1 VLGKKVGID
10 LGTTTTRIIVK
21 GEGMIASEPTAVA
34 IRDGGMQAAV
44 FGEAAFETVA
54 GDPEFQ
60 LHRPIAGGEIAD
72 AASAR
77 WLVNHA
83 MIRAAGRQRIF
94 KPDVVIAV
102 MSALPGGQRRSLL
115 EAAALA
121 GARTAYLLDAPLA
134 AAMGAGVRLSGPNG
148 HLVIDIGAG
157 KTDIATLALEG
168 TVSGRCLRG
177 HGGMRLH
184 ASIVD
189 HVREAHGVTLDA
201 ATVEEVVAS
210 LARVGS
216 HEERRLDVMATG
228 DRGEQS
234 LTITSTELTGCLD
247 AHVRPILAALDG
259 VLADTPER
267 LIGDIKREGIL
278 LCGGG
283 ARLEGLEGAIASAT
297 GIDVHRDSQPQL
309 CAVRGTGYALDNLD
323 VLKRALMYIR

>member
-10 LGTTTTRIIVK
+10 LGTTTTRVIVK
-21 GEGMIASEPTAVA
+21 GEGMIATEPTAVA
-34 IRDGGMQAAV
+34 IRDGGIQAAV
-44 FGEAAFETVA
+44 FGEAAFETA
-54 GDPEFQ
+54 ADDPEFQ
-60 LHRPIAGGEIAD
+60 LRRPIAGGEIVD

-102 MSALPGGQRRSLL
+102 MSSLPGGQRRSLL

-148 HLVIDIGAG
+148 HLVVDIGAG
-157 KTDIATLALEG
+157 KTDIAALALEG
-168 TVSGRCLRG
+168 TVSGRCLSG
-177 HGGMRLH
+177 HGGVRLH
-184 ASIVD
+184 GCVAD
-189 HVREAHGVTLDA
+189 HVRQAHGVTLEA

-210 LARVGS
+210 LARVGP
-216 HEERRLDVMATG
+216 HEERRLEVMG
-228 DRGEQS
+228 RGES
-234 LTITSTELTGCLD
+234 GEERLTITSTELNGCLE
-247 AHVRPILAALDG
+247 AHVRPILTALDA
-259 VLADTPER
+259 VIADTPGR
-267 LIGDIKREGIL
+267 LMSDIQREGIL

-283 ARLEGLEGAIASAT
+283 ARLEGLDSAIATAT
-297 GIDVHRDSQPQL
+297 GIDVHRDTQPEL

>member
-1 VLGKKVGID
+1 MLGKKVGID

-54 GDPEFQ
+54 GDPEFL
-60 LHRPIAGGEIAD
+60 LHRPIAGGEIVD

-102 MSALPGGQRRSLL
+102 MSSLPGGQRRSLL

-184 ASIVD
+184 ACDRRPRARGARGDARCGDGRGGGRVA
-189 HVREAHGVTLDA
+189 RAGGFARGAAPRRHGHRR
-201 ATVEEVVAS
+201 
-210 LARVGS
+210 AR
-216 HEERRLDVMATG
+216 
-228 DRGEQS
+228 RGEPDDH
-234 LTITSTELTGCLD
+234 LD
-247 AHVRPILAALDG
+247 RADRVPRRARAAD
-259 VLADTPER
+259 PH
-267 LIGDIKREGIL
+267 
-278 LCGGG
+278 G
-283 ARLEGLEGAIASAT
+283 ARRVS
-297 GIDVHRDSQPQL
+297 SP
-309 CAVRGTGYALDNLD
+309 
-323 VLKRALMYIR
+323 IRRSG

>member
-1 VLGKKVGID
+1 MLGKKVGID
-10 LGTTTTRIIVK
+10 LGTMTTRIIVK
-21 GEGMIASEPTAVA
+21 GEGMVATEPTAVA
-34 IRDGGMQAAV
+34 IRDGGVQAAA
-44 FGEAAFETVA
+44 FGEAAFETAA

-60 LHRPIAGGEIAD
+60 LHRPIAGGEIVD

-102 MSALPGGQRRSLL
+102 MSSLPGGQRRSLL
-115 EAAALA
+115 EAAAVA

-134 AAMGAGVRLSGPNG
+134 AAMGAGIRLSGPNG

-157 KTDIATLALEG
+157 KTDIAALALEG
-168 TVSGRCLRG
+168 TVSGRCLSG
-177 HGGMRLH
+177 HGGLQLQ
-184 ASIVD
+184 ACIAD
-189 HVREAHGVTLDA
+189 HVRREHGVALDTPTL
-201 ATVEEVVAS
+201 EEVVAS
-210 LARVGS
+210 LARVGP
-216 HEERRLDVMATG
+216 HEERRLEVMG
-228 DRGEQS
+228 QGERGEQR
-234 LTITSTELTGCLD
+234 LTITSTELNSCLD
-247 AHVRPILAALDG
+247 GHVKPLLMALDA

-267 LIGDIKREGIL
+267 LLPDIKREGIL

-283 ARLEGLEGAIASAT
+283 ARLEGLDGAIASAT

>member
-44 FGEAAFETVA
+44 FGDAAFETAA
-54 GDPEFQ
+54 GDAEFQ

-102 MSALPGGQRRSLL
+102 MSSLPGGQRRSLL
-115 EAAALA
+115 EAAAVA

-134 AAMGAGVRLSGPNG
+134 SAMGAGVRLSGPNG

-184 ASIVD
+184 AAIVD
-189 HVREAHGVTLDA
+189 HVREAHGVTLDT

-234 LTITSTELTGCLD
+234 LTITSTELTACLD
-247 AHVRPILAALDG
+247 AHVRPILTALDS

-283 ARLEGLEGAIASAT
+283 ARLEGLDGAIASAT
-297 GIDVHRDSQPQL
+297 GIDVHRDSEPQL

>member
-21 GEGMIASEPTAVA
+21 GEGMIASEPTAIA
-34 IRDGGMQAAV
+34 IRDSGMQQAV
-44 FGEAAFETVA
+44 FGDAAFETA
-54 GDPEFQ
+54 ADDPEFQ
-60 LHRPIAGGEIAD
+60 LRRPIAGGEIAD

-102 MSALPGGQRRSLL
+102 MSSLPGGQRRSLL

-134 AAMGAGVRLSGPNG
+134 AAMGAGIRLSGPNG
-148 HLVIDIGAG
+148 HLIVDVGAG
-157 KTDIATLALEG
+157 KTDIAALALEG
-168 TVSGRCLRG
+168 TVSGRCLAG

-184 ASIVD
+184 ACID
-189 HVREAHGVTLDA
+189 EHVRQAHGMTLDA
-201 ATVEEVVAS
+201 ATVEELIAS
-210 LARVGS
+210 LARVGP
-216 HEERRLDVMATG
+216 HEERRLDVM
-228 DRGEQS
+228 GEGEAGEAS
-234 LTITSTELTGCLD
+234 LTITSTELNACLD
-247 AHVRPILAALDG
+247 AHVRPILAAIDA
-259 VLADTPER
+259 VIADTPER
-267 LIGDIKREGIL
+267 LMGDIKREGIL

-283 ARLEGLEGAIASAT
+283 AQLEGLDDAIATAT
-297 GIDVHRDSQPQL
+297 GIEVHRESQPQL

>member
-1 VLGKKVGID
+1 VRSRRKRQNLNFGQI
-10 LGTTTTRIIVK
+10 
-21 GEGMIASEPTAVA
+21 AVA
-34 IRDGGMQAAV
+34 FGVVEPEANDKLVWNGKTHIIGVD
-44 FGEAAFETVA
+44 FGEAAFETAA

-60 LHRPIAGGEIAD
+60 LRRPVAGGEIVD

-77 WLVNHA
+77 WLVSHA

-102 MSALPGGQRRSLL
+102 MSSLPGGQRRSLL

-148 HLVIDIGAG
+148 HLVVDIGAG

-168 TVSGRCLRG
+168 TVSGRCLSG

-184 ASIVD
+184 GCVAD
-189 HVREAHGVTLDA
+189 HVRGEHGVTLEA

-210 LARVGS
+210 LARVGH
-216 HEERRLDVMATG
+216 HEERRLDVMGRGVGG
-228 DRGEQS
+228 DER
-234 LTITSTELTGCLD
+234 LTITSTEMNACLE
-247 AHVRPILAALDG
+247 AHVRPILTALAAVLD
-259 VLADTPER
+259 DTPAR
-267 LIGDIKREGIL
+267 LMGDIRREGIL

-283 ARLEGLEGAIASAT
+283 ARLEGLDSAIAAAT
-297 GIDVHRDSQPQL
+297 GIDVHRDAQPEL